1 MRSLYRESLRDDISD
16 GWGTDASVGSPARGE
31 GSVYE
36 TRGPRYDGKTDHFFN
51 ESGDMNDPHGHVV
64 EGRDSTAE
72 QRTYDY
78 VRDADGN
85 VYIDRRDEE

>member
-1 MRSLYRESLRDDISD
+1 
-16 GWGTDASVGSPARGE
+16 
-31 GSVYE
+31 VYE
-36 TRGPRYDGKTDHFFN
+36 ARGPRYDGKTDFFN

-72 QRTYDY
+72 QTTYEY

>member
-1 MRSLYRESLRDDISD
+1 MTSGGKRK
-16 GWGTDASVGSPARGE
+16 PAKADRFAEQGE
-31 GSVYE
+31 GGGFSYQQSRCQDAVAADATVRHE
-36 TRGPRYDGKTDHFFN
+36 R
-51 ESGDMNDPHGHVV
+51 PHGHVV

-72 QRTYDY
+72 QTTYDY